1 MQLRALCCC
10 PVGSRTTSCIQG
22 LMISGF
28 SAPPRMAGT
37 ARSPPPQVQGPL
49 GSGVCGLGGMQTAQK
64 LGTEAMPA
72 LWWLSKNRPSQRPW
86 RLSKNRPSQRPWPE
100 VTQIPSHTWG
110 ERGGMAWGDSA
121 FHLQQHLG
129 GPREQHPP
137 TGS

>member
-1 MQLRALCCC
+1 M
-10 PVGSRTTSCIQG
+10 
-22 LMISGF
+22 
-28 SAPPRMAGT
+28 
-37 ARSPPPQVQGPL
+37 
-49 GSGVCGLGGMQTAQK
+49 CGLGGMQTAQK
-64 LGTEAMPA
+64 LGTEVMPA
-72 LWWLSKNRPSQRPW
+72 LWWLSE
-86 RLSKNRPSQRPWPE
+86 NRPSQRPWPE